1 MNKVQMLKHSLA
13 LLLLCAVVTS
23 CGFHLKGNNSIVGT
37 LKEIHLSGKHSH
49 GDTAMA
55 IKTQAQK
62 NGIALN
68 SKATWTIMLEQESN
82 NERRLTSTQSVSLD
96 EFMLSLDVTFYL
108 SEQSAQSDKTY
119 GPIKIRRETIFQGDE
134 KQAASKDNEKQL
146 LLAELREQIANQI
159 LRQAQIISNNPPDCN
174 CENETQSP
182 TASQ

>member
-1 MNKVQMLKHSLA
+1 MKNAHTLKHCLA

-23 CGFHLKGNNSIVGT
+23 CGFHLKGNDSIVGT
-37 LKEIHLSGKHSH
+37 LKDIHISGKHSN
-49 GDTAMA
+49 GQTSMA
-55 IKTQAQK
+55 IKQQAQK

-68 SKATWTIMLEQESN
+68 SKADWSIILAQESSK
-82 NERRLTSTQSVSLD
+82 ERRLTSTQSVSQD

-108 SEQSAQSDKTY
+108 HHQNAENEKNY
-119 GPIKIRRETIFQGDE
+119 GPIKVRRENIFQGDE

-174 CENETQSP
+174 CENENQSP